1 MYKITYILIVIILA
15 VFIYTG
21 IYGCG
26 CGSGT
31 NNEKFENKV
40 YRFDTPAVKDIK
52 KVIDAS
58 ILT

>member
-1 MYKITYILIVIILA
+1 MHKISYILIVVVLA

-26 CGSGT
+26 C
-31 NNEKFENKV
+31 NNDNEKFENIV

-52 KVIDAS
+52 KAIDAS

>member
-1 MYKITYILIVIILA
+1 MHKISYILIVVVLA

-26 CGSGT
+26 C
-31 NNEKFENKV
+31 NEKFEDTI
-40 YRFDTPAVKDIK
+40 RFDTKAVKDIK

-58 ILT
+58 IIA

>member
-21 IYGCG
+21 LYGCG
-26 CGSGT
+26 C
-31 NNEKFENKV
+31 NEKFENTV